1 MSNVLAF
8 PNRRVA
14 PVESIEEPEAASVE
28 PIQALPAMEPDAEQA
43 PSPVPKVLLPL
54 PVFERMLGALTFYAQ
69 AGFDHGRAARG
80 ALGEFNPQH
89 QPQESA

>member
-14 PVESIEEPEAASVE
+14 PVERPIADEHVETPPAPPVIESRV
-28 PIQALPAMEPDAEQA
+28 PI
-43 PSPVPKVLLPL
+43 PKVALPL
-54 PVFERMLGALTFYAQ
+54 PVVERMLNALAFYAQ

-80 ALGEFNPQH
+80 ALGEFNPQP